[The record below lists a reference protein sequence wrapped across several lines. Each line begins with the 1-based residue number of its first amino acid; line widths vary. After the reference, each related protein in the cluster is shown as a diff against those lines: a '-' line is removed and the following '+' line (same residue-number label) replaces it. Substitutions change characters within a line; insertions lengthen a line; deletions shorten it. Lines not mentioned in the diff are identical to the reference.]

1 MITLQQKQSS
11 TCGAEAWPIS
21 RENGGRRPVL
31 EQIIVA
37 SEHGDGRGAL
47 HLTPDQ
53 ALYVQSRLTQIAI
66 TYLPHHQWNGQHP
79 HEQAT
84 THPNGPA
91 DHTLA
96 PCGAAVW
103 PILGAGA
110 DLMPDLEQVV
120 IASDQS
126 GGSGPIHLSPDQ
138 VLHIEAR
145 LTHITL
151 AFLHDNG
158 WGGEDARD
166 Q

>member
-1 MITLQQKQSS
+1 MNILHRSKPY

-21 RENGGRRPVL
+21 RENGGGHPVL

-37 SEHGDGRGAL
+37 SQHADGPGTV
-47 HLTPDQ
+47 HLTPNQ
-53 ALYVQSRLTQIAI
+53 ALYVQSRLSQIAI
-66 TYLPHHQWNGQHP
+66 TYLPHHTWNGQHP

-84 THPNGPA
+84 THPDGPA
-91 DHTLA
+91 EHTLA
-96 PCGAAVW
+96 PCGAEVW
-103 PILGAGA
+103 PVVGGA

-120 IASDQS
+120 IASDRP

-138 VLHIEAR
+138 VLHIEER

-158 WGGEDARD
+158 WGGEDGRN